1 MKTALICTLILLL
14 TACGTSRKLTTFQ
27 SDSVRVEVVKTV
39 EIPAQTAERTTRDS
53 SSHLENDFAESDAR
67 INSDGTLYH
76 DLRTKPQEK
85 EIPVEV
91 PKERKDSI
99 IYRNIEVEKIVPV
112 ERELTKWQ
120 KTQMRGFWVVLV
132 VLVVYVFRKPFLALI
147 RRFI

>member
-1 MKTALICTLILLL
+1 MEKPYQLTNILGAMKTALICTLILLL

-27 SDSVRVEVVKTV
+27 SDSVRVEVVKTVEYIHDTVTV

-85 EIPVEV
+85 EIPMAEDTDEGILGRARSACGLCV
-91 PKERKDSI
+91 
-99 IYRNIEVEKIVPV
+99 
-112 ERELTKWQ
+112 
-120 KTQMRGFWVVLV
+120 
-132 VLVVYVFRKPFLALI
+132 
-147 RRFI
+147 